1 MTKVRYPFGPA
12 DVITVTDGDLSSV
25 AIQSNRTILE
35 ISGLTG
41 AETLNLGDLSE
52 DAEIITGSELSIVV
66 SQGATGRN
74 VTLGTGFHAGA
85 PDLTGVANDVD
96 VLELF
101 FNGTSFVPKTAAW
114 NKIVDAV

>member
-12 DVITVTDGDLSSV
+12 DVITVPDGDLSGV

-41 AETLNLGDLSE
+41 AATLNLGDLDE
-52 DAEIITGSELSIVV
+52 EIIAGSELTIMV
-66 SQGATGRN
+66 SQDGTGRN
-74 VTLGTGFHAGA
+74 VALGTGFHAGA

-114 NKIVDAV
+114 NKIVDAA